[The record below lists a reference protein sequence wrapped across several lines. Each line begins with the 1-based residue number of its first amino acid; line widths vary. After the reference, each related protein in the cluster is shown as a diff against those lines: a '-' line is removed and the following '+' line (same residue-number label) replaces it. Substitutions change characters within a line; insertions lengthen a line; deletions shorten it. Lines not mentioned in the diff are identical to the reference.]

1 LTSGDSAPPPDPA
14 PDPAPAGPLAG
25 LRVIDASLVLAAPYL
40 AMLLGDLGA
49 DVIKVERPGEGD
61 PTRGW
66 GPPFVGSPEGPPGY
80 PAGRRV
86 SAYFLSANRNKRS
99 IALDLARPA
108 GRDVFERLL
117 AGADVLVENLL
128 PAQWRR
134 LGFPGDLFTAG
145 RPRLIQVKVTG
156 YGSGPGADRPAYDV
170 VLQAESG
177 LMAVTGFPEGEPV
190 RVGVAVLDLMT
201 ALYALSGVL
210 AALHARDAG
219 AGTAGTDG
227 RRVEVSL
234 ADAGASCLSYAAQSW
249 LADGREPP
257 RLGSRHPNLVPYGAF
272 PTADG
277 WIVVGVGSE
286 ALWRRFCEALDRP
299 DLAGDP
305 RFATNRARVENRGA
319 LESLL
324 AEIFAR
330 DGTAHWQRRMAEH
343 RVPAGPPFTVGEVV
357 EAARERGQVAP
368 LPAGAYGDLETIAA
382 PLLLDGRRPLARRAP
397 PALGEH
403 TIEVLT
409 EAGFDRD
416 ETERLIEEGVA
427 EQA

>member
-1 LTSGDSAPPPDPA
+1 MTAGEPPA
-14 PDPAPAGPLAG
+14 AGPLAG
-25 LRVIDASLVLAAPYL
+25 LRVIDASRVLAAPYL
-40 AMLLGDLGA
+40 AMLLADLGA
-49 DVIKVERPGEGD
+49 DVVKIERPGEGD

-66 GPPFVGSPEGPPGY
+66 GPPFVGPPE
-80 PAGRRV
+80 RRV
-86 SAYFLSANRNKRS
+86 SAYFLSANRGKRS
-99 IALDLARPA
+99 LALDLGRPA
-108 GRDVFERLL
+108 GRAAFERLL
-117 AGADVLVENLL
+117 GGADVLVENLP
-128 PAQWRR
+128 PAQWLR
-134 LGFPGDLFTAG
+134 LGFPGDDFTAG
-145 RPRLIQVKVTG
+145 RPRLVQVKVTG

-210 AALHARDAG
+210 AALHSRDRGAAG
-219 AGTAGTDG
+219 AGDAAAG

-234 ADAGASCLSYAAQSW
+234 ADAGAACLSYAAQSW

-272 PTADG
+272 ATADG
-277 WIVVGVGSE
+277 WIVVGVGSD
-286 ALWRRFCEALDRP
+286 ALWRRFCAALDRP
-299 DLAGDP
+299 DLADAP
-305 RFATNRARVENRGA
+305 RFATNRARVENRGT
-319 LESLL
+319 LEPLL

-330 DGTAHWQRRMAEH
+330 RDTAHWQRKMAEH

-357 EAARERGQVAP
+357 GAARERGQVAP
-368 LPAGAYGDLETIAA
+368 LPRGAYGDLETIAA
-382 PLLLDGRRPLARRAP
+382 PLLLDGRRPLPHRPP

-403 TIEVLT
+403 TVEVLA
-409 EAGFDRD
+409 EAGFARV
-416 ETERLIEEGVA
+416 EIEALIEEGEA